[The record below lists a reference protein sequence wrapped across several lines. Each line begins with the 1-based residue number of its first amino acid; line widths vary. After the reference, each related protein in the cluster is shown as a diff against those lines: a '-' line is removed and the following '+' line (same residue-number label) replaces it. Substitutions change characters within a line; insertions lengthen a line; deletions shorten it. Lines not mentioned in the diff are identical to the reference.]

1 MFKST
6 WRVAATCFLGLLLLA
21 GGTICAQQFDPTP
34 DDQKATRMV
43 CQLVHRFHISQK
55 KIDDD
60 ISRKTLKR
68 YIESVDPLK
77 LYFVKKDI
85 KGFKKFETKL
95 DEQLLKGDVKFAF
108 TVHQAYLERVR
119 RQSKLAAKYIAA
131 EHDFTL
137 DEVRIANPEFLDW
150 CSSAEELNERWRKRI
165 KAELLGKI
173 LDDTK
178 LPEARKQL
186 GKRYVNVLRFA
197 EQTDRSEVLQRY
209 LSSMTHS
216 FDPHSSYMSP
226 ETREDFD
233 ISMRLRLQGIG
244 AALSSE
250 DGFTVVRQIVSGG
263 AADKDGRLQ
272 LGDKIIG
279 VGQEKGDIVDI
290 VEMKLRRVVRLI
302 RGKKGTKVRLQVKTA
317 KTSETKIYELTRQI
331 IELKQS
337 AVTSVIIDAG
347 KRIKGARGRIGVI
360 NMPSFY
366 RDFDAERRGVADFRS
381 SARDVRT
388 ALASFTAD
396 GNVDA
401 VILDLRTNGGGAL
414 KDSVEVSGLFIDE
427 GPVVRVKELDGT
439 ITPHEDPDPGIAWK
453 GPLVVMTSRMSASA
467 SEIFAGA
474 ITDYRRGLLVGDETT
489 HGKGTVQNVMAVRTS
504 SPLNFFDRKPPGA
517 LKLTIQQFYR
527 VNGESSQ
534 ERGIPSDIILPSV
547 INHMDI
553 GESALDNHL
562 PFDKI
567 AAANYNA
574 VSLVNPKIVAAL
586 AASSKKRVD
595 ANADFTKDREA
606 IKKFLERKKRK
617 TVSLN
622 EAVLRKEIEENKQD
636 DELAVPGTLD
646 KDDKGDKDK
655 PKTPPVFRD
664 DHYSNEVL
672 QITLDYI
679 RQLKQADLVGK

>member
-34 DDQKATRMV
+34 EDQKSAQVV

-55 KIDDD
+55 KIDDN
-60 ISRKTLKR
+60 ISKKTLKR
-68 YIESVDPLK
+68 YLESVDPLK
-77 LYFVKKDI
+77 LYFIERDI
-85 KGFKKFETKL
+85 QVFRKFEKEL
-95 DEQLLKGDVKFAF
+95 DDQLLRGDVKFAF
-108 TVHQAYLERVR
+108 AVHQAFLERVR
-119 RQSKLAAKYIAA
+119 RQVKVASRFIQA

-137 DEVRIANPEFLDW
+137 DESRIANPDHLEW
-150 CSSAEELNERWRKRI
+150 CKSAEELAERWRKRI
-165 KAELLGKI
+165 KAELLAKK

-178 LPEARKQL
+178 MPEAREQL
-186 GKRYVNVLRFA
+186 AKRYTNVKRFA
-197 EQTDRSEVLQRY
+197 EQTERPEVLQRY

-226 ETREDFD
+226 QTREDFD

-250 DGFTVVRQIVSGG
+250 DGFTVVRQIVPGG
-263 AADKDGRLQ
+263 AADKDDRLE

-290 VEMKLRRVVRLI
+290 VEMKLSRVVRLI
-302 RGKKGTKVRLQVKTA
+302 RGKKDTKVRLRVKTA
-317 KTSETKIYELTRQI
+317 KTGETKIYELTRQV

-337 AVTSVIIDAG
+337 AVTSVIIDTG
-347 KRIKGARGRIGVI
+347 KRIKGSSGRIGVI

-381 SARDVRT
+381 ASRDVRK
-388 ALASFTAD
+388 ALDAFNKD
-396 GNVDA
+396 GKVDA

-414 KDSVEVSGLFIDE
+414 KDSVEISGLFINE
-427 GPVVRVKELDGT
+427 GPVVRVKELAGT
-439 ITPHEDPDPGIAWK
+439 ITPPRDPDPGIAWE

-474 ITDYRRGLLVGDETT
+474 IKDYHRGLIVGDETT

-504 SPLNFFDRKPPGA
+504 SPLNFFARKPPGA

-534 ERGIPSDIILPSV
+534 ERGIPSDITLPSV
-547 INHMDI
+547 INHMDV
-553 GESALDNHL
+553 GENSLDNHL

-567 AAANYNA
+567 PAADYDA
-574 VSLVNPKIVAAL
+574 VSLINPKIVTAL
-586 AASSKKRVD
+586 KTASQKRIGN
-595 ANADFTKDREA
+595 NAEFAKDQDA
-606 IKKFLERKKRK
+606 IKKFLERKQRK

-622 EAVLRKEIEENKQD
+622 EAVLRKEIEANKQD
-636 DELAVPGTLD
+636 DKKADE
-646 KDDKGDKDK
+646 KDDDKT

-679 RQLKQADLVGK
+679 QQLKQAKSAAK

>member
-34 DDQKATRMV
+34 EDQKSAQVV

-55 KIDDD
+55 KIDDN
-60 ISRKTLKR
+60 ISKKTLKR
-68 YIESVDPLK
+68 YLESVDPLK
-77 LYFVKKDI
+77 LYFIERDI
-85 KGFKKFETKL
+85 QVFRKFEKEL
-95 DEQLLKGDVKFAF
+95 DDQLLRGDVKFAF
-108 TVHQAYLERVR
+108 AVHQAFLERVR
-119 RQSKLAAKYIAA
+119 RQVKVASRFIQA

-137 DEVRIANPEFLDW
+137 DESRIANPDHLEW
-150 CSSAEELNERWRKRI
+150 CKSAEELDERWRKRI
-165 KAELLGKI
+165 KAELLAKK

-178 LPEARKQL
+178 MPEAREQL
-186 GKRYVNVLRFA
+186 AKRYTNVKRFA
-197 EQTDRSEVLQRY
+197 EQTERPEVLQRY

-226 ETREDFD
+226 QTREDFD

-250 DGFTVVRQIVSGG
+250 DGFTVVRQIVPGG
-263 AADKDGRLQ
+263 AADKDDRLE

-290 VEMKLRRVVRLI
+290 VEMKLSRVVRLI
-302 RGKKGTKVRLQVKTA
+302 RGKKDTKVRLRVKTA
-317 KTSETKIYELTRQI
+317 KTGETKIYELTRQV

-337 AVTSVIIDAG
+337 AVTSVIIDTG
-347 KRIKGARGRIGVI
+347 KRIKGSSGRIGVI

-381 SARDVRT
+381 ASRDVRK
-388 ALASFTAD
+388 ALDAFNKD
-396 GNVDA
+396 GKVDA

-414 KDSVEVSGLFIDE
+414 KDSVEISGLFINE

-439 ITPHEDPDPGIAWK
+439 ITPHRDPDPGIAWE

-474 ITDYRRGLLVGDETT
+474 IKDYHRGLIVGDETT

-504 SPLNFFDRKPPGA
+504 SPLNFFARKPPGA

-534 ERGIPSDIILPSV
+534 ERGIPSDITLPSV
-547 INHMDI
+547 INHMDV
-553 GESALDNHL
+553 GENSLDNHL

-567 AAANYNA
+567 PAADYDA
-574 VSLVNPKIVAAL
+574 VSLINPKIVTAL
-586 AASSKKRVD
+586 KTASQKRIGN
-595 ANADFTKDREA
+595 NAEFAKDQDA
-606 IKKFLERKKRK
+606 IKKFLERKQRK

-622 EAVLRKEIEENKQD
+622 EAVLRKEIEANKQD
-636 DELAVPGTLD
+636 DKKADEQD
-646 KDDKGDKDK
+646 DDKT
-655 PKTPPVFRD
+655 PKTPPVFRA

-679 RQLKQADLVGK
+679 QQLKQAKSAAK

>member
-21 GGTICAQQFDPTP
+21 GGTICAQQFDQTP
-34 DDQKATRMV
+34 DDQKAAQMV

-77 LYFVKKDI
+77 LYFIKKDI
-85 KGFKKFETKL
+85 EGFKKSETKL
-95 DEQLLKGDVKFAF
+95 DDQLLKGDVKFAF
-108 TVHQAYLERVR
+108 AVHQDYLARVR
-119 RQSKLAAKYIAA
+119 RQAKLAAKYIKS
-131 EHDFTL
+131 EHDFTV
-137 DEVRIANPEFLDW
+137 DETRIANPDFLDW
-150 CSSAEELNERWRKRI
+150 CSSTEELNERWRKRI
-165 KAELLGKI
+165 KAELLAKI
-173 LDDTK
+173 LDDTE
-178 LPEARKQL
+178 LSEARKQL
-186 GKRYVNVLRFA
+186 SKRYVNVLRFA

-226 ETREDFD
+226 QTREDFD

-250 DGFTVVRQIVSGG
+250 DGFTVVRQIVPGG

-279 VGQEKGDIVDI
+279 VGQHEGDIEDI
-290 VEMKLRRVVRLI
+290 VEMKLSRVVRLI
-302 RGKKGTKVRLQVKTA
+302 RGKKDTKVRLQVKTA
-317 KTSETKIYELTRQI
+317 KTSETKIYELTRQV

-347 KRIKGARGRIGVI
+347 KRIAGAQGRIGVI

-381 SARDVRT
+381 SARDVRQ
-388 ALASFTAD
+388 ALESFNAD

-439 ITPHEDPDPGIAWK
+439 ITPHEDPDAGIAWK

-474 ITDYRRGLLVGDETT
+474 ITDYRRGLLVGDQTT

-553 GESALDNHL
+553 GENALENHL

-567 AAANYNA
+567 SAANYDA

-586 AASSKKRVD
+586 AASSKTRID

-622 EAVLRKEIEENKQD
+622 EAVLRKEIEENMQD
-636 DELAVPGTLD
+636 DDPD
-646 KDDKGDKDK
+646 KSDKSDKSDEDK